1 LEIVKLS
8 VECRGSKEGEAM
20 FARVTEINVKPD
32 KIEEA
37 IDLYAKSV
45 VPAAKS
51 QKGFAGVYLLTDRPT
66 GKGMAITFWKTEKDA
81 LANEHNRY
89 YQEQLVKFL
98 EFFQSPPIREGYEVT
113 VKA

>member
-1 LEIVKLS
+1 
-8 VECRGSKEGEAM
+8 M
-20 FARVTEINVKPD
+20 YARVTEINVKLD
-32 KIEEA
+32 KVEEA
-37 IDLYAKSV
+37 IELYATSV

-51 QKGFAGVYLLTDRPT
+51 QRGFAGAYLLTDKST

-98 EFFQSPPIREGYEVT
+98 DFFQSPPIREGYEVS
-113 VKA
+113 VKG